1 MSSFKSDLEQ
11 SRIYELE
18 LLKHLEYSSYS
29 QSPDNVAFSNYDIK
43 IIKKD
48 NTIETYEVKVD
59 KYCNGFNGYQSN
71 NIAIEYQ
78 QFREGIMK
86 KTGISKSKSDY
97 YAIFCLDE
105 FNGYE
110 LFIIDRYILKAMIN
124 NQEFF
129 EQKKTYDNS
138 YFVLF
143 KKQQIKD
150 NSIFYKC
157 ISKW

>member
-48 NTIETYEVKVD
+48 NTIETYEVKCD
-59 KYCNGFNGYQSN
+59 RIAQRSR
-71 NIAIEYQ
+71 NIAIEFQ
-78 QFREGIMK
+78 QFRNNEMK
-86 KTGISKSKSDY
+86 KTGIQTSKANY
-97 YAIFCLDE
+97 YAIFCIGE
-105 FNGYE
+105 FNSYD
-110 LFIIDRYILKAMIN
+110 LYIISRKKLIKMIN
-124 NQEFF
+124 NQEYFDT
-129 EQKKTYDNS
+129 KKTFDNS

-150 NSIFYKC
+150 NSILFKSVD
-157 ISKW
+157 IW

>member
-48 NTIETYEVKVD
+48 NTIETYEVKCD
-59 KYCNGFNGYQSN
+59 RIAQRSG
-71 NIAIEYQ
+71 NIAIEFQ
-78 QFREGIMK
+78 QFRNNEMK
-86 KTGISKSKSDY
+86 KTGIQSSKANF
-97 YAIFCLDE
+97 YAIFCIGE
-105 FNGYE
+105 FNSYD
-110 LFIIDRYILKAMIN
+110 LYIISRKKLIKMIN
-124 NQEFF
+124 NQEYFDT
-129 EQKKTYDNS
+129 KKTFDNS

-150 NSIFYKC
+150 NSILFK
-157 ISKW
+157 SVDVW